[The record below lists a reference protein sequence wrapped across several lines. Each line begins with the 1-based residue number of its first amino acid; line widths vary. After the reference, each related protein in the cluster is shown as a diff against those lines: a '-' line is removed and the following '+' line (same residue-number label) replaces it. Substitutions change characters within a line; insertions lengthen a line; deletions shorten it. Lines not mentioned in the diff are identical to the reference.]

1 MPIAQS
7 ASKVGRDHRTSIRFK
22 DVSLGYPM
30 APLQQRSIKSDLLR
44 LSGRG
49 RESRID
55 AEYVR
60 ALKEVS
66 VEIGDGERV
75 GIIGRNGS
83 GKSSFL
89 RVAAGVYLPQS
100 GQVEVV
106 GQVQALFDIGVG
118 FETHA
123 TGRENIVYRGLVMG
137 LMPDQI
143 NARVEDIIA
152 FADIGEF
159 IDMPLRSY
167 SAGMGVRLAF
177 AISTFLE
184 GDVLLIDEIF
194 GAGDL
199 AFYTK
204 AKERMLTLVD
214 QAGIVCFASHDL
226 ATIRDICNRAL
237 WIHGG
242 KIAADGSPAD
252 VTREYEQA
260 VVAGKI

>member
-1 MPIAQS
+1 LI
-7 ASKVGRDHRTSIRFK
+7 DTSIVIRK
-22 DVSLGYPM
+22 
-30 APLQQRSIKSDLLR
+30 
-44 LSGRG
+44 
-49 RESRID
+49 
-55 AEYVR
+55 
-60 ALKEVS
+60 
-66 VEIGDGERV
+66 GDRV
-75 GIIGRNGS
+75 GLVGRNGA

-100 GQVEVV
+100 GTVTVE

-118 FETHA
+118 FEAHA
-123 TGRENIVYRGLVMG
+123 TGRENIFYRGLVMG
-137 LMPDQI
+137 QRPHEI
-143 NARVEDIIA
+143 RARVDEIIA

-184 GDVLLIDEIF
+184 GDVLLIDEVF

-204 AKERMLTLVD
+204 AKNRMLQLVD

-226 ATIRDICNRAL
+226 VTIRDICNRVIWL
-237 WIHGG
+237 QGG
-242 KIAADGSPAD
+242 RVVADGSPID
-252 VTREYEQA
+252 VTKDYERA
-260 VVAGKI
+260 VVSGVV